1 MSVSLMAYFLGMA
14 AIFAGERLLG
24 SYDAVRWIAD
34 FAGLVAIGL
43 SVYLRTRDRGAS
55 DDAGVRLA
63 HTRALVMAAVA
74 SVALVI
80 YAIST
85 DGFVDLVGFEDVMKS
100 RWQGVFGA
108 IWPIIWLCGTLPLF
122 TVDRA
127 IETSP
132 VMMPTR
138 RVQQAMSYGLI
149 AALGISLVFPINF
162 IASRHSKVWDF
173 SYFKTSQPGTTTAA
187 IVKSLKKP
195 VVVRIFQ
202 PTSSDVLP
210 DLIKYFEPL
219 EGPTLSVEIVD
230 QAEEPKLAQDLKVRN
245 NGFIAISEE
254 NPEAGGKPL
263 NTQLVNVGA
272 DMKDARRNLRKLDE
286 IVGKA
291 FLSMARGELKAYV
304 TRGHG
309 ELTWDRNEPP
319 QRALGGFKQL
329 MEYFNISLKTIGMA
343 DGLAEEIPQDADMLI
358 ILGPEKPFL
367 PAEIAAITRY
377 LERGGSLILA
387 LEPTMPG
394 QIIETKDSLSD
405 LLSFIGVKKDAG
417 ILASEQQIVSISGG
431 KYDRV
436 NITIGTFS
444 THPSTVVLAAE
455 PSGVM
460 LSMAAGIDM
469 LAGATGNP
477 IVTVR
482 SSDQTWADMNQNLEF
497 DKDTESK
504 RARPVVIASTGNG
517 AKSWRAV
524 VTGDATMFSD
534 LAAVVRGNQQF
545 MADTTNWLA
554 RTEAYSGTKE
564 NEEDVRIQHTKEGQA
579 GWFYTTVLGFPAIL
593 MVIGLIRTR
602 RRVRGAQ

>member
-34 FAGLVAIGL
+34 LVGIVAVVL
-43 SVYLRTRDRGAS
+43 SVYLRLRDRS
-55 DDAGVRLA
+55 SSNDDGVRLA
-63 HTRALVMAAVA
+63 HTRALVAAGVA
-74 SVALVI
+74 STAVVI

-85 DGFVDLVGFEDVMKS
+85 DGFAEIIGLQDVMKT
-100 RWQGVFGA
+100 RWQGVFGS
-108 IWPIIWLCGTLPLF
+108 IWPIVWLCGTLPLF
-122 TVDRA
+122 TIDRA
-127 IETSP
+127 VETSP
-132 VMMPTR
+132 VMMPAR

-162 IASRHSKVWDF
+162 VASRHSKVWDF
-173 SYFKTSQPGTTTAA
+173 SYFKTSQPGTTTSA
-187 IVKSLKKP
+187 IVKSLKTP

-254 NPEAGGKPL
+254 NPESGGKPL

-291 FLSMARGELKAYV
+291 FLGLARGEMTAYV

-319 QRALGGFKQL
+319 QRSLKGFKQL
-329 MEYFNISLKTIGMA
+329 MEYFNINLKTIGMA
-343 DGLAEEIPQDADMLI
+343 DGLAEEIPQDADMLV
-358 ILGPEKPFL
+358 ILGPDKPFL

-387 LEPTMPG
+387 LEPVVPG
-394 QIIETKDSLSD
+394 QIIESKDALVD
-405 LLSFIGVKKDAG
+405 LLSFIGVKKDVG

-431 KYDRV
+431 KFDRV

-460 LSMAAGIDM
+460 MS
-469 LAGATGNP
+469 LAGGLELMPGGSGNP

-482 SSDQTWADMNQNLEF
+482 TTDQTWSDMNQNLEF
-497 DKDTESK
+497 DQDSESK
-504 RARPVVIASTGNG
+504 KARPVVIASTGKG

-524 VTGDATMFSD
+524 VTGDSTMFSD

-545 MADTTNWLA
+545 MSDTTNWLA
-554 RTEAYSGTKE
+554 RTEAYAGTQE